1 MIDSGGPQRKSQM
14 GNIEQ
19 DLQRRS
25 PNRTRGSEPARPYHA
40 RPTAALR
47 ENEYAELKQ
56 LIKQKGLLQKQ
67 PSYYTVHILLILS
80 LLALSLT
87 FVVLVDTLWLQ
98 LLNAALLAF
107 VFAQIGFIGHD
118 AGHRQIFNAAGKN
131 TITGLAV
138 NFLVG
143 TSRSWWIDKH
153 NRHHANPNQLDVD
166 PDISIPVLAFSEE
179 QARTKRGVLRSVV
192 RYQAYL
198 FFPLLLLE
206 GLGLRIASFHFMAR
220 TRRRYILPELFL
232 ATVHFV
238 LYFGFLFS
246 VLGVWQATAFIFVHQ
261 ALFGL
266 YVGSTFAVNHKGML
280 FLDKDIQMDFLRR
293 QVLTSR
299 NVNANPIIDFWYGG
313 LNYQIEHHLFPN
325 MPRNKLPE
333 AQEIVKA
340 FCQARSVSYCEA
352 SVLQSYREVLQS
364 LHQVGARGASA

>member
-1 MIDSGGPQRKSQM
+1 M
-14 GNIEQ
+14 GNIEPDFQ
-19 DLQRRS
+19 RS
-25 PNRTRGSEPARPYHA
+25 PNETLGSEPAQPYLA
-40 RPTAALR
+40 RPAPALR

-67 PSYYTVHILLILS
+67 PAYYTGQVLLILG

-87 FVVLVDTLWLQ
+87 FVALIDTLWLL
-98 LLNAALLAF
+98 LLNAAFLAF

-118 AGHRQIFNAAGKN
+118 AGHRQIFHAAGKN
-131 TITGLAV
+131 ATAGLAV
-138 NFLVG
+138 NFLLG

-153 NRHHANPNQLDVD
+153 NRHHSNPNQLDVD

-179 QARTKRGVLRSVV
+179 QARTKRGVLRLVV

-198 FFPLLLLE
+198 LFPLLSLE
-206 GLGLRIASFHFMAR
+206 ALGLRLASFHFMAGRR
-220 TRRRYILPELFL
+220 TANILPELFL
-232 ATVHFV
+232 ATLHFL

-246 VLGVWQATAFIFVHQ
+246 VLSLWQATAFIFVHQ

-266 YVGSTFAVNHKGML
+266 YVGATFAINHKGML
-280 FLDKDIQMDFLRR
+280 ILDKDSQMDFLRR
-293 QVLTSR
+293 QVLTAR
-299 NVNANPIIDFWYGG
+299 NVKGNPVIDFWYGG

-333 AQEIVKA
+333 AQKVVKA
-340 FCQARSVSYCEA
+340 FCQAHSISYSEE

-364 LHQVGARGASA
+364 LNKVGAQGASA

>member
-1 MIDSGGPQRKSQM
+1 M
-14 GNIEQ
+14 
-19 DLQRRS
+19 
-25 PNRTRGSEPARPYHA
+25 
-40 RPTAALR
+40 
-47 ENEYAELKQ
+47 KQ
-56 LIKQKGLLQKQ
+56 LIKLKGLLQKQ
-67 PSYYTVHILLILS
+67 PSYYTVHISLILS

-98 LLNAALLAF
+98 LLNAAFLAF

-118 AGHRQIFNAAGKN
+118 AGHRQIFNAPGKN
-131 TITGLAV
+131 AITGLAV
-138 NFLVG
+138 NFLLG

-179 QARTKRGVLRSVV
+179 QARRKRGVLRSVV
-192 RYQAYL
+192 TYQAYL

-220 TRRRYILPELFL
+220 TRRAYILPELFL

-246 VLGVWQATAFIFVHQ
+246 VLGIWQATAFIIVHQ

-280 FLDKDIQMDFLRR
+280 FLDKDSQMDFLRR
-293 QVLTSR
+293 
-299 NVNANPIIDFWYGG
+299 
-313 LNYQIEHHLFPN
+313 
-325 MPRNKLPE
+325 
-333 AQEIVKA
+333 
-340 FCQARSVSYCEA
+340 
-352 SVLQSYREVLQS
+352 
-364 LHQVGARGASA
+364 

>member
-1 MIDSGGPQRKSQM
+1 M
-14 GNIEQ
+14 GNIGQ
-19 DLQRRS
+19 DLRQRS
-25 PNRTRGSEPARPYHA
+25 PNRAPGSEPAQPYQA
-40 RPTAALR
+40 RPTPAPR
-47 ENEYAELKQ
+47 QNEYAELKQ
-56 LIKQKGLLQKQ
+56 LIKQKGLLHKQ
-67 PSYYTVHILLILS
+67 PSYYTGQILLILS

-87 FVVLVDTLWLQ
+87 FVVLIDTLWLQ
-98 LLNAALLAF
+98 LLNAAFLAF

-118 AGHRQIFNAAGKN
+118 AGHRQIFGATGKN
-131 TITGLAV
+131 EITGLAV
-138 NFLVG
+138 NFLLG

-153 NRHHANPNQLDVD
+153 NRHHSNPNQLDVD

-179 QARTKRGVLRSVV
+179 QARTKRGVLRFVV

-198 FFPLLLLE
+198 LFPLLALE
-206 GLGLRIASFHFMAR
+206 GLGLRVASFHFMAR
-220 TRRRYILPELFL
+220 TRTTYILPELFL

-246 VLGVWQATAFIFVHQ
+246 VLSVWQATAFIVVHQ

-266 YVGSTFAVNHKGML
+266 YVGSTFAINHKGML
-280 FLDKDIQMDFLRR
+280 ILDKDSKMDFLRR

-299 NVNANPIIDFWYGG
+299 NVKPNPLIDFWYGG

-333 AQEIVKA
+333 ARKIVKA
-340 FCQARSVSYCEA
+340 FCQAHSVSYCEE

-364 LHQVGARGASA
+364 LHQVGVQGALA